1 MFVKVASVILSL
13 LCLISGLILI
23 MVGFERSDGNSN
35 LPLDIII
42 PGVLLSSSSFLI
54 FFTMILYHNSHQED
68 IEVIQTLETNFNVN
82 DFLYPVY
89 QNGSVQYGNN
99 YESNNYESNNYE
111 SNNYESN
118 NYEGN
123 NHESITL
130 PSARRL

>member
-1 MFVKVASVILSL
+1 MFVKALVILSL

-68 IEVIQTLETNFNVN
+68 IEEIQTLETNFNVN

-89 QNGSVQYGNN
+89 PDGSVQYHDHQNN
-99 YESNNYESNNYE
+99 HE
-111 SNNYESN
+111 
-118 NYEGN
+118 N
-123 NHESITL
+123 NHESNNHESNNHENIAL
-130 PSARRL
+130 PSAPPLYQDN